1 MSDCVSC
8 NTAPPPC
15 NCSADQTCVQTP
27 RNCSTCPRNICISS
41 SGDSSGSSHHSSSA
55 GLGAPIGGAIGGLA
69 AGLLIILSAW
79 ILYKRNLLPP
89 CFNSIFESTSTK
101 SFSKK
106 HPHHPNNR
114 FKSKSNNNNS
124 NNNNNHH
131 HHHLKSQNEPHHQSV
146 IYLPTDTRDP
156 KTASIIESDDD
167 PFSDK
172 HSGVSIIGAQH
183 KQNQTTNPTLELLS
197 SPTHPSSASAYSP
210 SRTHSIS
217 GPEDRNISITADFHP
232 PSNLPSPAEQ
242 ANPTLLVS
250 HPNSRSSFLPPSLP
264 SPTHS
269 NAIQH
274 RPVRPHRAPD
284 LDLRLPGAAAAGE
297 TEEPKP
303 SASADEGPSLG
314 SHLSPDP
321 NSRSIR
327 RLSGSSDATTHDSH
341 LSSIL
346 DPAMIV
352 TPVTLV
358 RTASGRQAAVQR
370 VALRGQEKARVVRLP
385 PSAHPHGP
393 SPLSI
398 SGANTTRSPPANV
411 RETFGLSP
419 TTPGIGRAYDPEER
433 IHSGQHSPLS
443 NHQAFEFESRSGSTE
458 LRASLDPFS
467 DLSTLQV
474 QTQEEE
480 REREEEDS
488 GGGGGGG
495 GGGEGDEG
503 REGLGRLPGESSTSR
518 KSSNLRRARS
528 TAYSI
533 ASSSFGGSSVCDSF
547 IEDEEVEF
555 PTVLGRSAA
564 TLAQRIL
571 QQQHDQ
577 HSQAHHQPTSHHH
590 VNLKALGRDR
600 AISLSSIITEEAHRT
615 SRDGSPPPLPSLP
628 TGAGG
633 GSGTTGGGNKNLP
646 EPFKPFA
653 GQKPSRSSRP
663 TEPSHSSLLVGGGG
677 WSSSSCS
684 EHTNSMVRLS
694 SASSVRSGYGSVLEG
709 IPFNIGFCS
718 DPDGLF
724 IDSSSSSSSVH
735 HHHHQHPQLPLLP
748 LPNTPS
754 DLTLRTDIPGRP
766 LSLDILPPLP
776 LAGPAPDEIDGLPPG
791 PQDHHLDL
799 DHFLQPSS
807 PPSNLA
813 PVTPTVIFH
822 PLHSSSSP
830 SPTSDLPPLPLL
842 PTTTSASSSSS
853 SPATTL
859 TPSIP
864 PVVSHPPPPSDSS
877 SGNIHS
883 GDISDSLPSSVASPV
898 AAHTDTHQ
906 LIVIDSDTRAALDYL
921 DQL

>member
-106 HPHHPNNR
+106 HPHHRNNR
-114 FKSKSNNNNS
+114 FKSKSNNNN
-124 NNNNNHH
+124 NNNNH

-242 ANPTLLVS
+242 ANPTLL
-250 HPNSRSSFLPPSLP
+250 PNSRSSFLPPSLP

-284 LDLRLPGAAAAGE
+284 LDLRLPGAAAGE

-433 IHSGQHSPLS
+433 IHS
-443 NHQAFEFESRSGSTE
+443 
-458 LRASLDPFS
+458 
-467 DLSTLQV
+467 DLSTLEV

-488 GGGGGGG
+488 GGGG

-615 SRDGSPPPLPSLP
+615 SRDGSPPPLPSFP
-628 TGAGG
+628 TGAAG

-663 TEPSHSSLLVGGGG
+663 TEPSHSSLLVGGGGG

-735 HHHHQHPQLPLLP
+735 HHHHHQQHPQLSLGP

-754 DLTLRTDIPGRP
+754 DLTLGTDIPGRP

-799 DHFLQPSS
+799 DPALDHFLRPS
-807 PPSNLA
+807 SNLA

-898 AAHTDTHQ
+898 AAAHTDTHQ
-906 LIVIDSDTRAALDYL
+906 LLLIDSDTRAALDYL